1 MLAPTIEPHAST
13 GRMTS
18 ATRARQIFASVTK
31 SSICTTP
38 YRWPRSVG
46 RGFHRAG
53 GRVIPA
59 TDQFAM

>member
-38 YRWPRSVG
+38 YRWPSCRPRFSSRRRS
-46 RGFHRAG
+46 RHPCNWPIRY
-53 GRVIPA
+53 
-59 TDQFAM
+59 